1 MKRDEK
7 YFKGCILGGAIGD
20 ALGRPIEL
28 KKLKEIK
35 ATYGSKGI
43 NNLTLNDKGIAEI
56 TDDTQMTLFTAEGI
70 LRANCKKGRCYI
82 PAVVYNAYLRWYS
95 TQRNI
100 AEITDDT
107 QMTLFTAE
115 GILRANCKKGRCYI
129 PAVVYNAYLRWYSTQ
144 RNIDTRGYDKC
155 TYNSYLLKYDELYE
169 DRGAGNTCL
178 TSLSKEEIGSIKNP
192 INNSKGCGGVM
203 RVAPIGLVMRVA
215 PIGLM
220 YNKKEAFRLGC
231 DCAALTHGHPSGY
244 ISGGMLSC
252 IISCIIEG
260 MEIDES
266 INCAISFAKD
276 MDGYCECVETVEK
289 AVKLSK
295 DDLVDTDAIRM
306 IGEGW
311 TSDEALAIA
320 IYSSLKYKDDFKKAL
335 ICSVNHDGDLVDTD
349 AIRMIGEGWTSDE
362 ALAIA
367 IYSSLKYKDDFK
379 KALIC
384 SVNHDGDS
392 DSTGAI
398 CGNILGAYLG
408 IDNIPKEWIDVI
420 ELKELLENISTDL
433 LTGYEESEE
442 WFEKYLEN

>member
-1 MKRDEK
+1 
-7 YFKGCILGGAIGD
+7 
-20 ALGRPIEL
+20 
-28 KKLKEIK
+28 
-35 ATYGSKGI
+35 
-43 NNLTLNDKGIAEI
+43 
-56 TDDTQMTLFTAEGI
+56 
-70 LRANCKKGRCYI
+70 
-82 PAVVYNAYLRWYS
+82 
-95 TQRNI
+95 
-100 AEITDDT
+100 
-107 QMTLFTAE
+107 
-115 GILRANCKKGRCYI
+115 
-129 PAVVYNAYLRWYSTQ
+129 
-144 RNIDTRGYDKC
+144 
-155 TYNSYLLKYDELYE
+155 
-169 DRGAGNTCL
+169 
-178 TSLSKEEIGSIKNP
+178 
-192 INNSKGCGGVM
+192 M
-203 RVAPIGLVMRVA
+203 RVAPIGLV
-215 PIGLM
+215 

-260 MEIDES
+260 MKIDEA

-311 TSDEALAIA
+311 TSDE
-320 IYSSLKYKDDFKKAL
+320 
-335 ICSVNHDGDLVDTD
+335 V
-349 AIRMIGEGWTSDE
+349 
-362 ALAIA
+362 LAIA

-408 IDNIPKEWIDVI
+408 IDNIPKEWLDVI

>member
-1 MKRDEK
+1 
-7 YFKGCILGGAIGD
+7 
-20 ALGRPIEL
+20 
-28 KKLKEIK
+28 
-35 ATYGSKGI
+35 
-43 NNLTLNDKGIAEI
+43 
-56 TDDTQMTLFTAEGI
+56 
-70 LRANCKKGRCYI
+70 
-82 PAVVYNAYLRWYS
+82 
-95 TQRNI
+95 
-100 AEITDDT
+100 
-107 QMTLFTAE
+107 
-115 GILRANCKKGRCYI
+115 
-129 PAVVYNAYLRWYSTQ
+129 
-144 RNIDTRGYDKC
+144 
-155 TYNSYLLKYDELYE
+155 
-169 DRGAGNTCL
+169 
-178 TSLSKEEIGSIKNP
+178 
-192 INNSKGCGGVM
+192 
-203 RVAPIGLVMRVA
+203 
-215 PIGLM
+215 M

-260 MEIDES
+260 MEIDEA

-311 TSDEALAIA
+311 ASDEVLAIA
-320 IYSSLKYKDDFKKAL
+320 IY
-335 ICSVNHDGDLVDTD
+335 N
-349 AIRMIGEGWTSDE
+349 
-362 ALAIA
+362 
-367 IYSSLKYKDDFK
+367 SLKYKDDFK

-420 ELKELLENISTDL
+420 ELKDLLENISTDL
-433 LTGYEESEE
+433 LTGYEESE
-442 WFEKYLEN
+442 

>member
-1 MKRDEK
+1 MLENIMIFFIMDCKIQVDELQNNIIKSIKREFIMKKLTKEEK
-7 YFKGCILGGAIGD
+7 HKQC
-20 ALGRPIEL
+20 
-28 KKLKEIK
+28 LKEIK

-100 AEITDDT
+100 DT
-107 QMTLFTAE
+107 
-115 GILRANCKKGRCYI
+115 
-129 PAVVYNAYLRWYSTQ
+129 S
-144 RNIDTRGYDKC
+144 GYDKC

-203 RVAPIGLVMRVA
+203 RVAPIGL
-215 PIGLM
+215 M

-260 MEIDES
+260 MEIDEA

-276 MDGYCECVETVEK
+276 MDGYCECVDTVEK

-311 TSDEALAIA
+311 A
-320 IYSSLKYKDDFKKAL
+320 
-335 ICSVNHDGDLVDTD
+335 
-349 AIRMIGEGWTSDE
+349 SDE

>member
-43 NNLTLNDKGIAEI
+43 NNLTLNDKG
-56 TDDTQMTLFTAEGI
+56 
-70 LRANCKKGRCYI
+70 
-82 PAVVYNAYLRWYS
+82 
-95 TQRNI
+95 I

-203 RVAPIGLVMRVA
+203 RVAPIGLV
-215 PIGLM
+215 

-335 ICSVNHDGDLVDTD
+335 ICSVNHDGD
-349 AIRMIGEGWTSDE
+349 
-362 ALAIA
+362 
-367 IYSSLKYKDDFK
+367 
-379 KALIC
+379 
-384 SVNHDGDS
+384 S